1 MGGGM
6 PIVGPTEVRRMSLN
20 ELPELDPDPDAVET
34 AELIV
39 EDDVL
44 VKLFALG
51 PGGSFDP
58 HVHDDCENVFHL
70 LEGAVAITQEGATET
85 VTAPAVVHNP
95 RGVEHGAENESDG
108 RALLTASLCPL
119 P

>member
-1 MGGGM
+1 
-6 PIVGPTEVRRMSLN
+6 MSLN
-20 ELPELDPDPDAVET
+20 ELPDLTPDTGSVET
-34 AELIV
+34 AELVV

-51 PGGSFDP
+51 PGGAFDP

-70 LEGAVAITQEGATET
+70 LEGEVVVTQDGTVET
-85 VTAPAVVHNP
+85 VAAPAVVHNP
-95 RGVEHGAENESDG
+95 RGVEHGAKNETAD

>member
-1 MGGGM
+1 M
-6 PIVGPTEVRRMSLN
+6 TLN
-20 ELPELDPDPDAVET
+20 QLPDVNPADGTVET
-34 AELIV
+34 AELVV

-51 PGGSFDP
+51 SGGAFDP

-70 LEGAVAITQEGATET
+70 LEGEITVTQGDTTET
-85 VTAPAVVHNP
+85 VEAPAVVHNP
-95 RGVEHGAENESDG
+95 RGVEHGAENDGDG

>member
-1 MGGGM
+1 M
-6 PIVGPTEVRRMSLN
+6 TLN
-20 ELPELDPDPDAVET
+20 ELPDLDPDEGVVET
-34 AELIV
+34 AELVV

-51 PGGSFDP
+51 PQSAFEP

-70 LEGAVAITQEGATET
+70 LEGT
-85 VTAPAVVHNP
+85 VTVTQDETEETIHAPAVVHNS
-95 RGVEHGAENESDG
+95 RGIEHGARNESDQ

>member
-1 MGGGM
+1 M
-6 PIVGPTEVRRMSLN
+6 TLN
-20 ELPELDPDPDAVET
+20 ELPDVDPADGEVET
-34 AELIV
+34 AELVV

-51 PGGSFDP
+51 PGGAFDP

-70 LEGAVAITQEGATET
+70 LEGEVVVTQGSTEET
-85 VTAPAVVHNP
+85 LSAPAVVHNR
-95 RGVEHGAENESDG
+95 RGVEHGARNESDS

>member
-1 MGGGM
+1 MSS
-6 PIVGPTEVRRMSLN
+6 MSLDL
-20 ELPELDPDPDAVET
+20 LPSLDPADGEVAT
-34 AELIV
+34 AELVV

-70 LEGAVAITQEGATET
+70 LEGQVT
-85 VTAPAVVHNP
+85 VTQDDQEEVLEAPAVVHNA
-95 RGVEHGAENESDG
+95 RGVEHGARNESDD

>member
-1 MGGGM
+1 M
-6 PIVGPTEVRRMSLN
+6 TLN
-20 ELPELDPDPDAVET
+20 ELPEIDPEDGAVET
-34 AELIV
+34 AELVV

-51 PGGSFDP
+51 PGGAFDP

-70 LEGAVAITQEGATET
+70 LEGEVTVTQDDTEET
-85 VTAPAVVHNP
+85 VRAPAVVHNP
-95 RGVEHGAENESDG
+95 RGVEHGAKNDGRG

>member
-1 MGGGM
+1 M
-6 PIVGPTEVRRMSLN
+6 TLN
-20 ELPELDPDPDAVET
+20 ELPDLDPAEGEVET
-34 AELIV
+34 AELVV

-51 PGGSFDP
+51 PGGAFDP
-58 HVHDDCENVFHL
+58 HVHDASTNVFHL
-70 LEGAVAITQEGATET
+70 LEGAVVVTRGDEEET
-85 VTAPAVVHNP
+85 LSAPAVVHNP
-95 RGVEHGAENESDG
+95 RGVEHGARNESDS

>member
-1 MGGGM
+1 
-6 PIVGPTEVRRMSLN
+6 MSLN
-20 ELPELDPDPDAVET
+20 ELPDLSPAAGSVET
-34 AELIV
+34 AELVV

-51 PGGSFDP
+51 PGGAFDP

-70 LEGAVAITQEGATET
+70 LEGEVIVTQDGTEET
-85 VTAPAVVHNP
+85 VAAPAVVHNP
-95 RGVEHGAENESDG
+95 RGIEHGARNETDG

>member
-1 MGGGM
+1 M
-6 PIVGPTEVRRMSLN
+6 TLN
-20 ELPELDPDPDAVET
+20 ELPAVDPAAGEVET
-34 AELIV
+34 AELV
-39 EDDVL
+39 VHDDVL

-51 PGGSFDP
+51 PGGAFDP

-70 LEGAVAITQEGATET
+70 LEGEVVVTQDGTKET
-85 VTAPAVVHNP
+85 VSAPAVVHNE
-95 RGVEHGAENESDG
+95 RGVEHGARNESDE

>member
-1 MGGGM
+1 
-6 PIVGPTEVRRMSLN
+6 MSLN
-20 ELPELDPDPDAVET
+20 ELPDLTPEAGTVET
-34 AELIV
+34 AELVV

-51 PGGSFDP
+51 PDGAFEP

-70 LEGAVAITQEGATET
+70 LEGEVVVTQDETEET
-85 VTAPAVVHNP
+85 IEAPAVVHNP
-95 RGVEHGAENESDG
+95 RGVSHGARNESDE

>member
-1 MGGGM
+1 M
-6 PIVGPTEVRRMSLN
+6 TLN
-20 ELPELDPDPDAVET
+20 DLPAVDPADGEVET
-34 AELIV
+34 PQLV
-39 EDDVL
+39 VHDDVL

-51 PGGSFDP
+51 PGGAFDP

-70 LEGAVAITQEGATET
+70 LEGEVVVTQDGTEET
-85 VTAPAVVHNP
+85 ISAPAVVHNE
-95 RGVEHGAENESDG
+95 RGVEHGARNESDE

>member
-1 MGGGM
+1 M
-6 PIVGPTEVRRMSLN
+6 TLD
-20 ELPELDPDPDAVET
+20 ELPDLNPAEGEVET
-34 AELIV
+34 AELVV

-51 PGGSFDP
+51 PGGAFDP
-58 HVHDDCENVFHL
+58 HVHDASTNVFHL
-70 LEGAVAITQEGATET
+70 LEGEVVVTRGDEAET
-85 VTAPAVVHNP
+85 LSAPAVVHNP
-95 RGVEHGAENESDG
+95 RGVEHGARNESDS

>member
-1 MGGGM
+1 
-6 PIVGPTEVRRMSLN
+6 MSLN
-20 ELPELDPDPDAVET
+20 ELTDIHPEAGSVET
-34 AELIV
+34 AELVV

-51 PGGSFDP
+51 PGGAVDP

-70 LEGAVAITQEGATET
+70 LEGEVVVTQDETEERIA
-85 VTAPAVVHNP
+85 APAVVHNP
-95 RGVEHGAENESDG
+95 RGVEHGARNESDE

>member
-1 MGGGM
+1 
-6 PIVGPTEVRRMSLN
+6 MSLN
-20 ELPELDPDPDAVET
+20 ELPDLAPEIGSVET
-34 AELIV
+34 AELVV

-51 PGGSFDP
+51 PESAFDP

-70 LEGAVAITQEGATET
+70 LEGEVVVTQDDTEET
-85 VTAPAVVHNP
+85 IAAPAVVHNP
-95 RGVEHGAENESDG
+95 RGVKHGAENVTDE

>member
-1 MGGGM
+1 
-6 PIVGPTEVRRMSLN
+6 MSLN
-20 ELPELDPDPDAVET
+20 ELPDLAPGAGSVET
-34 AELIV
+34 AELVV

-51 PGGSFDP
+51 PGGAFDP

-70 LEGAVAITQEGATET
+70 LEGEVVVTQDGTEET

-95 RGVEHGAENESDG
+95 RGVKHGARNETDG

>member
-1 MGGGM
+1 M
-6 PIVGPTEVRRMSLN
+6 VAARGPWHMTLD
-20 ELPELDPDPDAVET
+20 ELPSLSPGDGRVET
-34 AELIV
+34 AELVV

-51 PGGSFDP
+51 PGGGFEP
-58 HVHDDCENVFHL
+58 HAHDCENVFHL
-70 LEGAVAITQEGATET
+70 LEGEVVVTRGDVEET
-85 VTAPAVVHNP
+85 LRAPAVVHNP
-95 RGVEHGAENESDG
+95 PGVEHGARNESDS

>member
-1 MGGGM
+1 
-6 PIVGPTEVRRMSLN
+6 MSLN
-20 ELPELDPDPDAVET
+20 ELPDIDPATGAVET
-34 AELIV
+34 AELVV

-51 PGGSFDP
+51 PDSAFDP
-58 HVHDDCENVFHL
+58 HVHDDCTNVFHL
-70 LEGAVAITQEGATET
+70 LAGEVVVTQGDTEET
-85 VTAPAVVHNP
+85 LQAPAVVHNP
-95 RGVEHGAENESDG
+95 RGVEHGARNESDE

>member
-1 MGGGM
+1 M
-6 PIVGPTEVRRMSLN
+6 TLN
-20 ELPELDPDPDAVET
+20 ELPAVDPAAGEVET
-34 AELIV
+34 AELVV

-51 PGGSFDP
+51 PGGAFDP

-70 LEGAVAITQEGATET
+70 LAGEVVVTRGDDEET
-85 VTAPAVVHNP
+85 LRAPAVVHNP
-95 RGVEHGAENESDG
+95 RGVEHGARNEGGDP
-108 RALLTASLCPL
+108 ALLTASLCPL

>member
-1 MGGGM
+1 
-6 PIVGPTEVRRMSLN
+6 MSLN
-20 ELPELDPDPDAVET
+20 ELPDSTPDAGSVET
-34 AELIV
+34 AELVV

-51 PGGSFDP
+51 PGGAFDP

-70 LEGAVAITQEGATET
+70 LQGEIVVTQDDTEET

-95 RGVEHGAENESDG
+95 RGVEHGAKNETDD
-108 RALLTASLCPL
+108 RAILTASLCPL

>member
-1 MGGGM
+1 
-6 PIVGPTEVRRMSLN
+6 MSLN
-20 ELPELDPDPDAVET
+20 QLPDLTPAAGSVET
-34 AELIV
+34 AELVV

-44 VKLFALG
+44 VKLFAIG
-51 PGGSFDP
+51 PGGAFEP

-70 LEGAVAITQEGATET
+70 LEGEVVVTQDGTEET
-85 VTAPAVVHNP
+85 VAAPAVVHNS
-95 RGVEHGAENESDG
+95 RGVEHGARNETDE

>member
-1 MGGGM
+1 MTM
-6 PIVGPTEVRRMSLN
+6 N
-20 ELPELDPDPDAVET
+20 ELPDIDPADGAVET
-34 AELIV
+34 AELVV

-51 PGGSFDP
+51 PGGAFEP

-70 LEGAVAITQEGATET
+70 LEGTVTVTQDGAAET
-85 VTAPAVVHNP
+85 ITAPAVVHNP
-95 RGVEHGAENESDG
+95 RGVEHGARNGGNE

>member
-1 MGGGM
+1 
-6 PIVGPTEVRRMSLN
+6 VDVTLN
-20 ELPELDPDPDAVET
+20 ELPDVDPEDGAVET
-34 AELIV
+34 AELVV

-51 PGGSFDP
+51 PGGAFDP

-70 LEGAVAITQEGATET
+70 LEGEIVVTQDDREER
-85 VTAPAVVHNP
+85 VVAPAVVHNP
-95 RGVEHGAENESDG
+95 RGVKHGASNAGDE

>member
-1 MGGGM
+1 
-6 PIVGPTEVRRMSLN
+6 MSLN
-20 ELPELDPDPDAVET
+20 ELPDLAPDAGSVET
-34 AELIV
+34 AELVI

-51 PGGSFDP
+51 PGGAFDP

-70 LEGAVAITQEGATET
+70 LEGEIVITQDDTEET

-95 RGVEHGAENESDG
+95 RGVEHGAKNDTDD
-108 RALLTASLCPL
+108 RAILTASLCPL

>member
-1 MGGGM
+1 M
-6 PIVGPTEVRRMSLN
+6 TLN
-20 ELPELDPDPDAVET
+20 ELPDLDPAEGAVET
-34 AELIV
+34 AELVV

-51 PGGSFDP
+51 PNSAFEP

-70 LEGAVAITQEGATET
+70 LEGAVVVTQGDTEET
-85 VTAPAVVHNP
+85 VHAPAVVHNT
-95 RGVEHGAENESDG
+95 RGVEHGARNETDE

>member
-1 MGGGM
+1 
-6 PIVGPTEVRRMSLN
+6 MSLN
-20 ELPELDPDPDAVET
+20 QLPDLTPEPGSVET
-34 AELIV
+34 AELVV

-51 PGGSFDP
+51 PGSAFDP

-70 LEGAVAITQEGATET
+70 LEGEVTVTQDGTEEP

-95 RGVEHGAENESDG
+95 RGVAHGARNESDE

>member
-1 MGGGM
+1 M
-6 PIVGPTEVRRMSLN
+6 TLN
-20 ELPELDPDPDAVET
+20 ALPDIDPDPDTVET
-34 AELIV
+34 AELVV
-39 EDDVL
+39 EEDVL

-51 PGGSFDP
+51 PGGEFEP

-70 LEGAVAITQEGATET
+70 LEGEVVVTQDDTEET
-85 VTAPAVVHNP
+85 ISAPAVVHNP
-95 RGVEHGAENESDG
+95 RGVKHGAKNTSEE

>member
-1 MGGGM
+1 MTM
-6 PIVGPTEVRRMSLN
+6 N
-20 ELPELDPDPDAVET
+20 ELPDIDPGAGEVET
-34 AELIV
+34 AELVV

-51 PGGSFDP
+51 PGGAFDP

-70 LEGAVAITQEGATET
+70 LEGEVVVTQDGAEET
-85 VTAPAVVHNP
+85 VSAPAVVHNT
-95 RGVEHGAENESDG
+95 RGVEHGARNESDE